1 MSPNI
6 LSIFV
11 SFLMLFPFLF
21 NFSIIFY
28 YQKYYDMG
36 IAFLYY
42 IGLALS
48 LIIGIIFKKLLS
60 IPISKTGTTNHL
72 RLDLMMN
79 VLKKIVINKKNACHI
94 MESPLF
100 PNLGIV
106 SLYTVFYGYILSYF
120 PLFPIINRKPKTN
133 DILMFI
139 FIIFLTLSHSS
150 IQIYR
155 NCARVGELF
164 LGLLIG
170 MAFGIGWLYI
180 VNKEDWNSD
189 EKNLQ
194 RSKSNRCKMYGNK
207 YYCTKHI

>member
-11 SFLMLFPFLF
+11 GFVMLFPFLF

-28 YQKYYDMG
+28 YQKYYDMS

-48 LIIGIIFKKLLS
+48 LIVGLIFKKLIS
-60 IPISKTGTTNHL
+60 IPISKSGPTSHL

-79 VLKKIVINKKNACHI
+79 ALKKIVVNKKKACHV
-94 MESPLF
+94 MESPFL
-100 PNLGIV
+100 PNLGVV

-120 PLFPIINRKPKTN
+120 PLFPIIKRKASRG
-133 DILMFI
+133 DIITFI
-139 FIIFLTLSHSS
+139 SVVFLTLIHSS
-150 IQIYR
+150 IQMYR
-155 NCARVGELF
+155 NCARIGELF
-164 LGLLIG
+164 LGFLIG
-170 MAFGIGWLYI
+170 IGFGVAWYYI

-189 EKNLQ
+189 EKNKQ
-194 RSKSNRCKMYGNK
+194 RSKNKRCKMYKNK

>member
-1 MSPNI
+1 
-6 LSIFV
+6 
-11 SFLMLFPFLF
+11 
-21 NFSIIFY
+21 
-28 YQKYYDMG
+28 
-36 IAFLYY
+36 
-42 IGLALS
+42 
-48 LIIGIIFKKLLS
+48 
-60 IPISKTGTTNHL
+60 
-72 RLDLMMN
+72 
-79 VLKKIVINKKNACHI
+79 
-94 MESPLF
+94 
-100 PNLGIV
+100 
-106 SLYTVFYGYILSYF
+106 
-120 PLFPIINRKPKTN
+120 
-133 DILMFI
+133 
-139 FIIFLTLSHSS
+139 LSHSS